1 MRVSFG
7 SKNLSGRVL
16 IRKKSI
22 VVCTHGRII
31 ERQQYPAPRSRFM
44 WWLLRSTMRRQYLPS
59 SYALRVRDRCS
70 LFVYV
75 KRGELSLM
83 NDPSYKIYR
92 RLPKNRRHPLQ
103 GAFWARSMG
112 LAGQPG
118 IPPTAAPPEAS
129 YRRPEDIIVLS
140 HMPRVTRDAY
150 TKYICVHHFLI
161 GRGTLDRM
169 PLNARSMGL
178 AGQPG
183 IPPTAAPPLPP
194 HLKG

>member
-1 MRVSFG
+1 
-7 SKNLSGRVL
+7 
-16 IRKKSI
+16 
-22 VVCTHGRII
+22 
-31 ERQQYPAPRSRFM
+31 M
-44 WWLLRSTMRRQYLPS
+44 WWLLRRSTMRRQYLPS

-83 NDPSYKIYR
+83 NNTSYKKYTDGF
-92 RLPKNRRHPLQ
+92 PKKQKAPHIRAPLDT
-103 GAFWARSMG
+103 RSVG

-129 YRRPEDIIVLS
+129 YRRPEDNIVLS
-140 HMPRVTRDAY
+140 HMPRITRDAY

-169 PLNARSMGL
+169 PLDVRSMGS
-178 AGQPG
+178 ARQTGH
-183 IPPTAAPPLPP
+183 TP
-194 HLKG
+194 HGRTSGTPSPQRMKILTKITVRQSCTRERRTILFYLTYLE

>member
-1 MRVSFG
+1 MT
-7 SKNLSGRVL
+7 
-16 IRKKSI
+16 
-22 VVCTHGRII
+22 CTHNRTI
-31 ERQQYPAPRSRFM
+31 ERQRYPAPRSRFM
-44 WWLLRSTMRRQYLPS
+44 WWLLRRSTMRRQYLPS

-83 NDPSYKIYR
+83 NNTSYKKYTDGF
-92 RLPKNRRHPLQ
+92 PKKQKAPHIRAPLDT
-103 GAFWARSMG
+103 RSVG

-140 HMPRVTRDAY
+140 RLPSIPCTTSYKTCHKLYNRR
-150 TKYICVHHFLI
+150 H
-161 GRGTLDRM
+161 
-169 PLNARSMGL
+169 PLQGAFWARSMGL

-183 IPPTAAPPLPP
+183 IPPMAAPPLPP

>member
-1 MRVSFG
+1 MYCHVIS
-7 SKNLSGRVL
+7 
-16 IRKKSI
+16 
-22 VVCTHGRII
+22 VVTCTHNRTI
-31 ERQQYPAPRSRFM
+31 ERQRYPAPRSRFM
-44 WWLLRSTMRRQYLPS
+44 WWLLRRSTMRRQYLPS

-83 NDPSYKIYR
+83 NNTSYKKYTDGF
-92 RLPKNRRHPLQ
+92 PKKQKAPHIRAPLDT
-103 GAFWARSMG
+103 RSVG

-140 HMPRVTRDAY
+140 RLPSIPCTISHKTCQQLPYNKRHPILGCLLTRDPWVLPA
-150 TKYICVHHFLI
+150 KP
-161 GRGTLDRM
+161 D
-169 PLNARSMGL
+169 
-178 AGQPG
+178 